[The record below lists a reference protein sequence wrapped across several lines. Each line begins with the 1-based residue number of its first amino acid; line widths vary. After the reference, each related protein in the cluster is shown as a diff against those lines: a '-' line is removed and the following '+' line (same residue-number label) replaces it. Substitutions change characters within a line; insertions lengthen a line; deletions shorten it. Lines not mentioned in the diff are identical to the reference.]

1 MKQLARGALLPL
13 LLALGPSPSEAA
25 GKLADT
31 LVAEISRNR
40 AVLDA
45 LQSSP
50 FVDGERPRVKGQLD
64 DALAL
69 LKANRVNTAIE
80 TLSSAIPG
88 VSALARAGTGW
99 DDTGKG
105 SGKGIEAL
113 AKEWEDVGRMIR
125 ENRSKF
131 PAQKPEGQSAFIRAQ
146 AEQSLGQID
155 EHYAVAVDYGR
166 FSGVTS
172 GAYYLG
178 RAEGHLNLALFLSR
192 LTSTA
197 SKAAAP
203 VTTFATPIARVEN
216 DIVSAYARPGSTAQH
231 TNFILANS
239 SLKLAKELDQHGSPR
254 GALVT
259 MLRSLF
265 ALSLATMPPAGP
277 EMEKALAAR
286 ADEFEKQFASSERDE
301 SIGEA
306 FVEKARIALERSQA
320 GGEAGERERM
330 RAAALIG
337 AVVPRYVEVMRSCDK

>member
-1 MKQLARGALLPL
+1 MKQTARGGLLLL
-13 LLALGPSPSEAA
+13 LLALIAAPAGAA
-25 GKLADT
+25 GT
-31 LVAEISRNR
+31 LSETLSAEISRNR
-40 AVLDA
+40 AILDA
-45 LQSSP
+45 LPGSP
-50 FVDGERPRVKGQLD
+50 LVDGERPRIKGQLD

-105 SGKGIEAL
+105 SGKGIDAL
-113 AKEWEDVGRMIR
+113 AKEWEDVGRVIR
-125 ENRSKF
+125 LDRAKF
-131 PAQKPEGQSAFIRAQ
+131 PAKKPDGQSAFIRAQ

-178 RAEGHLNLALFLSR
+178 RAEGHLALALFLSR
-192 LTSTA
+192 LTPTS
-197 SKAAAP
+197 SKNAAA
-203 VTTFATPIARVEN
+203 VTSFAAPIARVEN

-239 SLKLAKELDQHGSPR
+239 SLKLAKELDQRGSPR

-277 EMEKALAAR
+277 DLEKPLSAK
-286 ADEFEKQFASSERDE
+286 ADEFEKQFASSDRDE
-301 SIGEA
+301 SIGLA
-306 FVEKARIALERSQA
+306 FVEKARIALEKSQA
-320 GGEAGERERM
+320 GGEAADRERL
-330 RAAALIG
+330 RAAALID
-337 AVVPRYVEVMRSCDK
+337 AVVPRYIEVTKGCEK

>member
-1 MKQLARGALLPL
+1 MKQQARGGL
-13 LLALGPSPSEAA
+13 LLVLVALTASPSDAA
-25 GKLADT
+25 GT
-31 LVAEISRNR
+31 LPELLSAEIGRNR
-40 AVLDA
+40 AMLDA
-45 LQSSP
+45 LPSSP
-50 FVDGERPRVKGQLD
+50 LVDGERPRVKGQLD

-105 SGKGIEAL
+105 SGKGIDAL
-113 AKEWEDVGRMIR
+113 AKEWEDVGRVIR
-125 ENRSKF
+125 LDRAKF
-131 PAQKPEGQSAFIRAQ
+131 PAKKPAGQSAFIRAQ

-178 RAEGHLNLALFLSR
+178 RAEGHLALALFLSR
-192 LTSTA
+192 LTPTS
-197 SKAAAP
+197 SKGAAA
-203 VTTFATPIARVEN
+203 VTSFAAPIARVEN
-216 DIVSAYARPGSTAQH
+216 DIVTAYARPGSTAQH

-239 SLKLAKELDQHGSPR
+239 SLKLAKELDQRGSPG

-277 EMEKALAAR
+277 EMEKPLVAK
-286 ADEFEKQFASSERDE
+286 ADEFEKRLAASDRDE
-301 SIGEA
+301 SIGLA
-306 FVEKARIALERSQA
+306 FVEKARIALERSHA
-320 GGEAGERERM
+320 GGEAGGRERL
-330 RAAALIG
+330 RAAALME
-337 AVVPRYVEVMRSCDK
+337 AVVPRYIEVTKGCEK

>member
-1 MKQLARGALLPL
+1 MKQPARGSLPL
-13 LLALGPSPSEAA
+13 LLVALMAVPADAA
-25 GKLADT
+25 GT
-31 LVAEISRNR
+31 LKETLSAEIARNQ
-40 AVLDA
+40 ASLAAIPSSA
-45 LQSSP
+45 L
-50 FVDGERPRVKGQLD
+50 VDGERPWVKSQLD
-64 DALAL
+64 DAATL
-69 LKANRVNTAIE
+69 LTADRVNAAIE
-80 TLSSAIPG
+80 TLSSAVPG
-88 VSALARAGTGW
+88 VAALARAGSGW

-105 SGKGIEAL
+105 AGKGIEAL
-113 AKEWEDVGRMIR
+113 TREWEDVGRAIR

-131 PAQKPEGQSAFIRAQ
+131 PAQKPDGQSAFIRAQ

-192 LTSTA
+192 LTLPA
-197 SKAAAP
+197 AKAAAP
-203 VTTFATPIARVEN
+203 FATFATPIARIEN

-239 SLKLAKELDQHGSPR
+239 SLKLAKELDQHASPR

-265 ALSLATMPPAGP
+265 ALSLATMPQAGA

-286 ADEFEKQFASSERDE
+286 ADEFEARFASSERDE
-301 SIGEA
+301 SIGLA
-306 FVEKARIALERSQA
+306 FVEKARIALERSRA

-330 RAAALIG
+330 RAAAILS
-337 AVVPRYVEVMRSCDK
+337 AVVPRYIEVMKGCNK

>member
-1 MKQLARGALLPL
+1 MKQLARGALIPL
-13 LLALGPSPSEAA
+13 LLALSASPSDAA
-25 GKLADT
+25 GT
-31 LVAEISRNR
+31 LNERLSAEISRNR
-40 AVLDA
+40 ALLDA
-45 LQSSP
+45 LPSSTL
-50 FVDGERPRVKGQLD
+50 VDGERPRVKGQLA

-69 LKANRVNTAIE
+69 LNANRTNAAIE

-105 SGKGIEAL
+105 PGKSIDAL
-113 AKEWEDVGRMIR
+113 AKEWEEVGRTIQA
-125 ENRSKF
+125 NRSKF
-131 PAQKPEGQSAFIRAQ
+131 PSRKPDGQSAFIRAQ

-178 RAEGHLNLALFLSR
+178 RAEGHLKLALFLSELR
-192 LTSTA
+192 AA
-197 SKAAAP
+197 SAKNAAR
-203 VTTFATPIARVEN
+203 VTTLATPIARVEN
-216 DIVSAYARPGSTAQH
+216 DIVSAYARPGSAAQH

-277 EMEKALAAR
+277 EMERALVER
-286 ADEFEKQFASSERDE
+286 ADEFSKQFASSERDE

-320 GGEAGERERM
+320 GGEGAERERL
-330 RAAALIG
+330 RAAALMG
-337 AVVPRYVEVMRSCDK
+337 AVVPRYIEVMKDCEK